1 MSQINVNTITG
12 KDGGSAVNFPHGI
25 TVTGVVTATTLNQNV
40 TGNVTAGSFT
50 GPLTGNVTG
59 NLTGNVTG
67 NTSGTAGSTGVLS
80 AGATGADLT
89 LSGNL
94 TVNGTQTVIDTATL
108 SVEDKNIG
116 IGSVTTPTNTTAN
129 GGGLTLFGGAD
140 GDKEFKWVDSGT
152 GPDYWS
158 LTGGLLYS
166 QTGAN
171 FGGLLKEAVKTLGND
186 LASVS
191 TIDLVDGMTHMR
203 TPNLGHDVSPNIRY
217 SSTIPLGQ
225 SVNIGEGL
233 TVTII
238 QSTNNTNYKVTG
250 LNIDGVQQTVSWIGG
265 SAPTDG
271 GSAGID
277 IYTFN
282 IIKYGSGTTD
292 YTVIGNQTKTS

>member
-25 TVTGVVTATTLNQNV
+25 IVTGVVTATSLNQNTSGNITATSFTGDLTGDV
-40 TGNVTAGSFT
+40 TGNVTGTADLASG
-50 GPLTGNVTG
+50 LTGTPNIVVGSVTG
-59 NLTGNVTG
+59 TD
-67 NTSGTAGSTGVLS
+67 
-80 AGATGADLT
+80 ATF
-89 LSGNL
+89 SGNL
-94 TVNGTQTVIDTATL
+94 TVSGTQTVIDTATL
-108 SVEDKNIG
+108 IVEDKNIG
-116 IGSVTTPTNTTAN
+116 IGSVTGPSNSTAN

-191 TIDLVDGMTHMR
+191 TVDLVDGMTHVR
-203 TPNLGHDVSPNIRY
+203 SPNLGADVRPNIRY
-217 SSTIPLGQ
+217 SSSIPLGQ
-225 SVNIGEGL
+225 SMNIGEGL

-238 QSTNNTNYKVTG
+238 QSTNNASHKVTG
-250 LNIDGVQQTVSWIGG
+250 LDIDGVQQTVSWIGG
-265 SAPTDG
+265 SAPSDG
-271 GSAGID
+271 GTAGMD

>member
-1 MSQINVNTITG
+1 MSEIRVNNIIDEAGTG
-12 KDGGSAVNFPHGI
+12 APTFPNG
-25 TVTGVVTATTLNQNV
+25 A
-40 TGNVTAGSFT
+40 
-50 GPLTGNVTG
+50 TG

-67 NTSGTAGSTGVLS
+67 TATTATGLSGTPNITVGTITGTD
-80 AGATGADLT
+80 ATF
-89 LSGNL
+89 SGNL
-94 TVNGTQTVIDTATL
+94 TVQGTTTTINSATL

-116 IGSVTTPTNTTAN
+116 IGSVTTPTNSTAN

-140 GDKEFKWVDSGT
+140 GDKEFKWIDSGT

-171 FGGLLKEAVKTLGND
+171 FGGLLKEAVKILGND

-191 TIDLVDGMTHMR
+191 TIDLVEGMTHMR
-203 TPNLGHDVSPNIRY
+203 TPNLGADVRPNIRY
-217 SSTIPLGQ
+217 SSSIPLGQ
-225 SVNIGEGL
+225 SMNVGEAL

-238 QSTNNTNYKVTG
+238 QSTNNSSYNVSG
-250 LNIDGVQQTVSWIGG
+250 LDIDGVQQTVSWIGG
-265 SAPTDG
+265 SAPADG